1 MGKVGLY
8 IYHSS
13 CIQSSHKQSF
23 LFTCFVS
30 HRLNEDEVKAKVWY
44 ELNNPTFIRQYRP
57 GESKRSRRARAE
69 RKEREEI
76 RRHREEVREQARL
89 AAASKKN
96 SSSFS
101 SSPPSRSY
109 RLGKHN
115 KKYVVIRNPAK
126 STPRTHNHRRKVL
139 ISKHNLSNYNKNK
152 APSHGRKTSLNQP
165 TNSNTR
171 RSLKFKRHLYRK
183 MYQNKKVVRPAPMVT
198 YKESRREE
206 IRFTDDDDDWN
217 FLNEAIAIAK
227 QEAVELELRAIKE
240 REDEE
245 ETAPS
250 DTIKLYDPVKAAL
263 DFLVVNGIAAGTSSV
278 RHVEQIQSQRYTR
291 RPVHPATSLMTE
303 ELRFYRLCHVVAV
316 LGASN
321 TKSGRRIKKMLHRM
335 MFGIKTF
342 RLRHNIIAVASV
354 YTAKLEYMLDAMAN
368 KQRSLSEGK

>member
-1 MGKVGLY
+1 M
-8 IYHSS
+8 
-13 CIQSSHKQSF
+13 
-23 LFTCFVS
+23 
-30 HRLNEDEVKAKVWY
+30 
-44 ELNNPTFIRQYRP
+44 
-57 GESKRSRRARAE
+57 
-69 RKEREEI
+69 
-76 RRHREEVREQARL
+76 
-89 AAASKKN
+89 
-96 SSSFS
+96 
-101 SSPPSRSY
+101 
-109 RLGKHN
+109 
-115 KKYVVIRNPAK
+115 VIRNPAK

-152 APSHGRKTSLNQP
+152 ASSHGRKTSLNQP

-206 IRFTDDDDDWN
+206 IRFTDDDDDDDDDWN
-217 FLNEAIAIAK
+217 VLNEAIAIAK
-227 QEAVELELRAIKE
+227 QEAVELELRATKE

-250 DTIKLYDPVKAAL
+250 DTIKLHDPVKAAL
-263 DFLVVNGIAAGTSSV
+263 DFLVVNGIAIGTSSV
-278 RHVEQIQSQRYTR
+278 RHVEQIQSQRYSR

-354 YTAKLEYMLDAMAN
+354 YTAKLEYMLDVMAN